1 MIGLPWQLGALAAVA
16 VASGAAAWWLT
27 REHYIEERIA
37 YITSQRAAEV
47 ELIRRHAEEVLAL
60 QARNHD
66 AAARLDAQ
74 HAKHQSELDKAL
86 ADNRDL
92 ARKLGG
98 LRDPGRRPTSSCP
111 VPAATNAASQPAAD
125 PAAGRLS
132 DEASEFLLA
141 FSRAADEA
149 AAYARTCHAWVKTL
163 DDRSQK
169 E

>member
-37 YITSQRAAEV
+37 YIASQRAAEV
-47 ELIRRHAEEVLAL
+47 ELIRRHADEVLAL

-74 HAKHQSELDKAL
+74 HAQHQSELDKAL

-92 ARKLGG
+92 ARRLGG
-98 LRDPGRRPTSSCP
+98 LRDPGRRPTGACP
-111 VPAATNAASQPAAD
+111 VPVTTDAASEPAGD

-132 DEASEFLLA
+132 DEASEFLLEFA
-141 FSRAADEA
+141 RQADEA
-149 AAYARTCHAWVKTL
+149 AAYARTCHAWIKTL
-163 DDRSQK
+163 DSRSQK